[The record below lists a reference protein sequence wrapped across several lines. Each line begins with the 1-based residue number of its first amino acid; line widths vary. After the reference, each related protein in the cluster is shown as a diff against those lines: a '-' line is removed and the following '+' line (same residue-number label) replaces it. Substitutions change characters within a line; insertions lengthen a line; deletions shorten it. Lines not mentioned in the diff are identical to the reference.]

1 MNDLENIITK
11 KGFYYKGR
19 NYKVV
24 LLVHGLTGVPL
35 EMKFLGKSLH
45 KNGFSVVCP
54 LLEGHAKGKE
64 ELLKTTWEDWY
75 ATVDKTFFALRKKFK
90 KVYVA
95 GICVGGMLGL
105 NLAADHG
112 RMVDGAAIYS
122 AAIRYDGWN
131 VPRYSFLSFI
141 LPYLGQLPPLRYMS
155 FKERFPYG
163 IKDDRLRKIILKSDV
178 LKDTYEKFPYLMLRE
193 MYALNAEM
201 EKKYERIK
209 SPTLLLHARND
220 DLSHYRN
227 SEFIFK
233 KIKAPKEI
241 HLLEDSYHMIHIDK
255 ERDKVAQMTIDFF
268 NKY

>member
-11 KGFYYKGR
+11 KGFYYKGK
-19 NYKVV
+19 NNKVV
-24 LLVHGLTGVPL
+24 LLVHGLTGVTL
-35 EMKFLGKSLH
+35 DMKFLGKSLH

-75 ATVDKTFFALRKKFK
+75 ATVDKTFLALRKKFK

-112 RMVDGAAIYS
+112 KMVDGAAIYS

-141 LPYLGQLPPLRYMS
+141 LPYLGQLPPL
-155 FKERFPYG
+155 
-163 IKDDRLRKIILKSDV
+163 
-178 LKDTYEKFPYLMLRE
+178 
-193 MYALNAEM
+193 
-201 EKKYERIK
+201 
-209 SPTLLLHARND
+209 
-220 DLSHYRN
+220 
-227 SEFIFK
+227 
-233 KIKAPKEI
+233 
-241 HLLEDSYHMIHIDK
+241 
-255 ERDKVAQMTIDFF
+255 
-268 NKY
+268 